1 MWLWWFYF
9 RCIKTYF
16 IHNTWTFIPQ
26 LITNVTNYQ
35 NIKIKWRCVCEFMSY
50 QSFYVCSSTSTIDW
64 SIWLPRTTTT
74 LWTSSEVPT
83 GRSAWHQLA
92 WCSSTMCCRT
102 WRGANRLKNYGS
114 GSRWRWPLSHPDC
127 SRDQR
132 GQSRP
137 ISCSC
142 LPHRPLTQ
150 LNPTRSSLRSP
161 R

>member
-1 MWLWWFYF
+1 MRLWFYF

-16 IHNTWTFIPQ
+16 IHKTLRFIRR
-26 LITNVTNYQ
+26 LIIKLTSYQ
-35 NIKIKWRCVCEFMSY
+35 NIKI
-50 QSFYVCSSTSTIDW
+50 QSRSLNSCLTSQSYVCSSTSTIGW

-74 LWTSSEVPT
+74 LWTSSEVPA
-83 GRSAWHQLA
+83 GRFAWHQLA

-137 ISCSC
+137 VSSSY
-142 LPHRPLTQ
+142 LPPQTTNTAQ
-150 LNPTRSSLRSP
+150 SDT
-161 R
+161 